1 MISVAMFGMSFICAA
16 DAPALASGFVDSDAP
31 AVDAPALASGF
42 VDSDAPALALPIN
55 PIIDHSTSFDLDSP
69 IDGGN
74 GGAGSNPSIH
84 RPVSLI
90 CGGYG
95 GAGSVPS
102 SNPVV
107 G

>member
-1 MISVAMFGMSFICAA
+1 MISVAMVGISFVCAA
-16 DAPALASGFVDSDAP
+16 DAPALASSVVDSDAP
-31 AVDAPALASGF
+31 AVDAPALDA
-42 VDSDAPALALPIN
+42 VVYSDAPALALPIN

-102 SNPVV
+102 YNPVL

>member
-1 MISVAMFGMSFICAA
+1 MKRVLFTLIMISVAMVGMSFICAA
-16 DAPALASGFVDSDAP
+16 
-31 AVDAPALASGF
+31 DAPALASGF

-90 CGGYG
+90 CGGYSG
-95 GAGSVPS
+95 VGSVPS
-102 SNPVV
+102 YNPVL